1 MRLTK
6 RMERMSLVS
15 CGLLFAVTTCTRGM
29 DAQISIN
36 SLDYS
41 TVKRDLAV
49 FQGVVD
55 TTVKQSVQSIMPL
68 TSSTRGVC
76 LPEYGAVFSLEVN
89 LYQIRPL
96 SPFNMRPHSQQEL
109 DSAYQQLLA
118 RLESIKQNFIK
129 VMGEHGAALG
139 ELKSQDFLTIV
150 INLLPIDAG
159 PGRSI
164 PTQVIMRVKRSS
176 INDYR
181 ENKITFSDFSKK
193 VEVAQF

>member
-6 RMERMSLVS
+6 SIEKLSLIS
-15 CGLLFAVTTCTRGM
+15 CGLLLAVATCAGGM

-41 TVKRDLAV
+41 MVKRDLAV
-49 FQGVVD
+49 FQGVID

-68 TSSTRGVC
+68 TGSTRGVC

-109 DSAYQQLLA
+109 DSAYQQLVA

-129 VMGEHGAALG
+129 VMGEHGSALS
-139 ELKSQDFLTIV
+139 ELKPQDYLTVV
-150 INLLPIDAG
+150 INLLPIDPG

-164 PTQVIMRVKRSS
+164 PTQVVMRVKRSN
-176 INDYR
+176 IDDYR
-181 ENKITFSDFSKK
+181 ENKITFSEFSKK